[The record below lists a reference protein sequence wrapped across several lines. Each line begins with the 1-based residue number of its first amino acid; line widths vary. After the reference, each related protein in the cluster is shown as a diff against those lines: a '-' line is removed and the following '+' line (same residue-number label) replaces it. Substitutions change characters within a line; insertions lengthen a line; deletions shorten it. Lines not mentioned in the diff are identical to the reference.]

1 MKIYMLKI
9 YMLLVSI
16 ALLLT
21 ACFKDK
27 PGETNEEELITTM
40 NVKFTPVTGGAAIVY
55 SFDDADG
62 PGGIAPV
69 QQEIVLAAN
78 VAYNAEIELLNKSV
92 SPAGNITTE
101 VAAEA
106 EAHRFFYQPSL
117 TSNIVVNNFNNDAN
131 GMPLGITSTWAA
143 GVTGTGTITITL
155 RHYPGT
161 PPDKQT
167 ADGVTSPKSTTDIA
181 ISFTTRII

>member
-1 MKIYMLKI
+1 MKIYMLK
-9 YMLLVSI
+9 MSLLIVSV

-27 PGETNEEELITTM
+27 PGETNEEEVITTM
-40 NVKFTPVTGGAAIVY
+40 NIKFTPVTGGAAFMY

-78 VAYNAEIELLNKSV
+78 VSYHAEIELLNKTV

-106 EAHRFFYQPSL
+106 EAHRFFYQPSP
-117 TSNIVVNNFNNDAN
+117 TSNIVVNNLNNDAN
-131 GMPLGITSTWAA
+131 GMPLGITGTWAA
-143 GVTGTGTITITL
+143 GGAGTGTLIITL